1 MDGLGGSVAPRVCT
15 PHDGEA
21 PAGVLAS
28 VKDHSLGILKVTWKL
43 LPVHPE
49 EENNLIKVV
58 VVVVTSKRP
67 RNV

>member
-1 MDGLGGSVAPRVCT
+1 MDGLGGSVAPRVRA

-28 VKDHSLGILKVTWKL
+28 VKDHSLGILKVAWKL

-49 EENNLIKVV
+49 EEEDEGVI
-58 VVVVTSKRP
+58 
-67 RNV
+67 